1 MFSLP
6 CHNTRILKF
15 NLLTKCT
22 EDNFVT
28 SGFFNWKH
36 ETACYRKH
44 DSSASHCESLM
55 KWIHHTKGVS
65 VDAQLSSEKQQQQAR
80 KRIAL
85 GKTVSSLLYLGCQG
99 QSFRGHDDTDGNFMC
114 LLQL

>member
-1 MFSLP
+1 
-6 CHNTRILKF
+6 
-15 NLLTKCT
+15 
-22 EDNFVT
+22 
-28 SGFFNWKH
+28 
-36 ETACYRKH
+36 
-44 DSSASHCESLM
+44 M

-114 LLQL
+114 LLQLWASDSDELFIFILVKFKCSQQVSE